1 MSSFIEKIYSK
12 NAINRIKTKVVLLG
26 INDKTD
32 PMKFIIDRLLITI
45 LAAILSLLIS
55 DYAFIVTP
63 LTIILTYMGIEYLV
77 LDYRIIKRSQKL
89 EGEAL
94 FFFQILTLSLETGRD
109 LKGSLELT
117 TKNIDSE
124 LSSEFKYALS
134 SLDYGKTLDEA
145 LEDMKKRIPS
155 DTIRNV
161 ILNITHSNVFGSEI
175 VETLYNQVDYL
186 RDKKLFESK
195 AQIAKMPIKISIVSV
210 IFYIPIIMLLI
221 LGPAILSYF
230 VK

>member
-1 MSSFIEKIYSK
+1 MNSLIDRLYTKKSID
-12 NAINRIKTKVVLLG
+12 RIKNKCILLG
-26 INDKTD
+26 NKDKTD
-32 PMKFIIDRLLITI
+32 PYKFIIERLLICLLVFLLSI
-45 LAAILSLLIS
+45 LLSDLAYLVSPIS
-55 DYAFIVTP
+55 VLVTYIG
-63 LTIILTYMGIEYLV
+63 LEYLV
-77 LDYRIIKRSQKL
+77 FDYKIKKRSHKL

-117 TKNIDSE
+117 SKNIDSE
-124 LSSEFKYALS
+124 LSDEFKAALS
-134 SLDYGKTLDEA
+134 SLNYGKTLDEA

-186 RDKKLFESK
+186 RDKKQFESK
-195 AQIAKMPIKISIVSV
+195 ARIAKMPIKISIVSV
-210 IFYIPIIMLLI
+210 IFYIPLIMLLI
-221 LGPAILSYF
+221 LGPVIINYF
-230 VK
+230 LK